1 MNNNGEKIKELTLEN
16 YIWGIYIIIAF
27 VNIYGD
33 KLIKKSIVQKDAE
46 ANKKAMKIFRIIIII
61 NIIIYIY
68 FLKRNYKDLE
78 KHNYDEAYA
87 VRVLGSVLVLAGTLC
102 FFYFQ
107 SKITVDADSLSN
119 I

>member
-1 MNNNGEKIKELTLEN
+1 MNNNGEKIKGLTLEN

-33 KLIKKSIVQKDAE
+33 ELIKKSIVQKDAE

-87 VRVLGSVLVLAGTLC
+87 VRVLGSVLVLDGTLC

>member
-16 YIWGIYIIIAF
+16 YIWGVYIVIAF

-33 KLIKKSIVQKDAE
+33 ELIKKAIVQKDEE
-46 ANKKAMKIFRIIIII
+46 ANKKAMKIFRVIIII

-68 FLKRNYKDLE
+68 FLKRNYNDL
-78 KHNYDEAYA
+78 KKNNYDEKYII
-87 VRVLGSVLVLAGTLC
+87 RFLGSVLVLMGTLC

-107 SKITVDADSLSN
+107 NKITSETDSLSN